1 MKERNLFIDKE
12 CVWNPDEPDVLRPDN
27 QLLQVLRPLKR
38 QSGVG
43 PELAEVHVE
52 GEVHELLWEL
62 TDAEDVEGDP
72 DCDWL
77 ASIVGTDS
85 TIIANLKK

>member
-12 CVWNPDEPDVLRPDN
+12 CVWNPYETDVLRPDN

-52 GEVHELLWEL
+52 GEVHELL
-62 TDAEDVEGDP
+62 
-72 DCDWL
+72 
-77 ASIVGTDS
+77 
-85 TIIANLKK
+85 